1 MKTTLLLI
9 SAATAAFAGPECLNW
24 SLDTYEPRT
33 PLITG
38 SVATGFHGSV
48 APMRR
53 VNTYLVNSLTDADRS
68 WSGTAWRNERVNAQF
83 VLWTREGAE
92 QVRIEVS
99 DLVAQDGAMIPA
111 SACRSRFVRYV
122 LSSQTDAQGRT
133 VHPEELVG
141 DCLDDAESVDMPPNS
156 YRPFWLTVDVPESAR
171 PGKYAGTV
179 KAVAQGGRSIVFDVS
194 LNVQGRT
201 LPSPRDWKFFLDLW
215 QHPLAV
221 ARYHGV
227 KPWSKEHYSLLR
239 PLLRE
244 LADIGQK
251 TITATLTDLPWNHQN
266 FDPYYT
272 MVRHVKGK
280 DGKFAHDYGLFDE
293 WVSFAQECGL
303 GPQIHCYTMVT
314 WGNLVHYIDG
324 ATGDRI
330 AEKLVPGTPGH
341 EAFWGPFL
349 ADFQR
354 HVESKGWLG
363 NTYVAIDERSRE
375 ELMASAAILQ
385 KHAPGLKIQMA
396 GNRPPST
403 FEGIEIHNYSQ
414 GMRADYVT
422 QAFKDEVK
430 ARRSKGCVTTTYICC
445 SPPRPNTFT
454 YSPYAEQHWL
464 GLYAAAQGFD
474 GMLRWAAFN
483 WPRDPLFDTSFNPHF
498 GSWAPGDTFLVYPG
512 PRLSVRWENLRD
524 SIENFEKIRILRESG
539 ASTPALEKALAEID
553 YTKAAANG
561 SEGYFIGKV
570 KAVTDAIGQASEK

>member
-1 MKTTLLLI
+1 M
-9 SAATAAFAGPECLNW
+9 
-24 SLDTYEPRT
+24 
-33 PLITG
+33 
-38 SVATGFHGSV
+38 
-48 APMRR
+48 
-53 VNTYLVNSLTDADRS
+53 
-68 WSGTAWRNERVNAQF
+68 
-83 VLWTREGAE
+83 
-92 QVRIEVS
+92 
-99 DLVAQDGAMIPA
+99 
-111 SACRSRFVRYV
+111 
-122 LSSQTDAQGRT
+122 
-133 VHPEELVG
+133 
-141 DCLDDAESVDMPPNS
+141 
-156 YRPFWLTVDVPESAR
+156 
-171 PGKYAGTV
+171 
-179 KAVAQGGRSIVFDVS
+179 FDVS

-280 DGKFAHDYGLFDE
+280 DGKFTHDYSLFDE

-330 AEKLVPGTPGH
+330 AEKLVPGPPGH

-445 SPPRPNTFT
+445 GPPRPNTFT